1 MCTMT
6 SHLLP
11 NLAAVQNVTVSDF
24 ANYITRTRRH
34 VTCRAPCTE
43 LFTSTSA
50 HLVTLH
56 IDLFGTYDSM
66 TRTPIS
72 SGPWVPTGSTLRPEE
87 LSQVAKAKA
96 FACVRWRSIAR
107 VGSTHDVLRK
117 VPPYGTSVKKQC

>member
-1 MCTMT
+1 MT

-66 TRTPIS
+66 TRTWDTYLFGTL
-72 SGPWVPTGSTLRPEE
+72 GPHWFHPSARGTLAGRQGQGLRLRSLAIDRP
-87 LSQVAKAKA
+87 
-96 FACVRWRSIAR
+96 
-107 VGSTHDVLRK
+107 GRK
-117 VPPYGTSVKKQC
+117 HT